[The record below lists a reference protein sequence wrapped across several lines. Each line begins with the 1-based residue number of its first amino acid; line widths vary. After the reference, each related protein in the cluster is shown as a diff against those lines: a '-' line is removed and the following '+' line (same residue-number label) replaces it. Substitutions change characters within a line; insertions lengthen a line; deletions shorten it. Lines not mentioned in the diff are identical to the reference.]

1 MAKKASNTEVAVKA
15 STAVGE
21 VDKELLAM
29 YEQDKGA
36 GLENADK
43 DAYAMPFLIM
53 LQKGSPQVD
62 EDDGAH
68 VEGAKQGMLFNTVTG
83 KFYESVDVIPAHFE
97 RRFLRWAD
105 RKEGGGFRGEYT
117 ADDQIV
123 QDTKADDEGKLIV
136 EGSTDQL
143 KDTRLHYVLVIEK
156 DGSFTPALINLS
168 STQVKKSRNWCSKMD
183 AQKIADAKGVF
194 FTKPTY
200 STVYT
205 ITSTPESND
214 KGSWQGWVISIKG
227 PAPVVLYHAAKAF
240 KAAVEG
246 GKAKVDFKTASDG
259 DDVKS
264 GKASERF

>member
-1 MAKKASNTEVAVKA
+1 MAKKSATEVAVKE
-15 STAVGE
+15 STAVGA
-21 VDKELLAM
+21 VDAELLKL

-36 GLENADK
+36 GLEQADK
-43 DAYAMPFLIM
+43 ESYAMPFLIM

-62 EDDGAH
+62 EDDGAY

-83 KFYESVDVIPAHFE
+83 KFYESVDVIPAHYE

-105 RKEGGGFRGEYT
+105 RKEGGGFRGEYLPG
-117 ADDQIV
+117 DPLV
-123 QDTKADDEGKLIV
+123 LETKPDDEGKLIV
-136 EGSTDQL
+136 DGSSDQL
-143 KDTRLHYVLVIEK
+143 KDTRLHYVLVVED
-156 DGSFTPALINLS
+156 DGSFAPALINLS

-183 AQKIADAKGVF
+183 AQKVAGADGVF

-214 KGSWQGWVISIKG
+214 KGSWQGWVISLKG

-246 GKAKVDFKTASDG
+246 GKAKADFKAAT
-259 DDVKS
+259 DDEATKGSGKS
-264 GKASERF
+264 GERF